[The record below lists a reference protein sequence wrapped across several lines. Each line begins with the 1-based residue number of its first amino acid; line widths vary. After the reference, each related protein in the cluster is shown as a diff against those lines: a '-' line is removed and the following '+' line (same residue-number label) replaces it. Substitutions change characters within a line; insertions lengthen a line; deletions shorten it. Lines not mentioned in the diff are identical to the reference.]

1 MEYNINRRARSA
13 RITIFKKLLMTALVK
28 ETSVDIEMMS
38 SRVSEA
44 YSLYGM
50 ASPVVPDDSPL

>member
-1 MEYNINRRARSA
+1 
-13 RITIFKKLLMTALVK
+13 MTALVK